1 MKDFNNEKNVSN
13 SFIALEEL
21 TSEYK
26 KVLNSKEYK
35 MGKRVYDYINLLR
48 SGKVITI
55 CKRLLRRKKEDYD
68 KIISQKEEK
77 ISNFKSYFSNKRI
90 AVYTSV
96 FGSYDRLLDPVIKPD
111 NIDYYIITDQE
122 VDKDSKWKKVDFE
135 DVIPSEIKDGTSKN
149 RYVKMLPH
157 KIFKDYD
164 YSIYVDGNVWITS
177 DLTPLISSLEEF
189 PVAMHRHK
197 NRDCV
202 YDEIDVCIKKGK
214 DSEDSLRNHQ
224 KLLEKHNVPRNFGL
238 LEATV
243 IARKHFDEECIDLM
257 ESWWKEFKENS
268 KRDQISLID
277 CIWTKSIN
285 IDKIATLG
293 NNTFDNNKFIIFSHK

>member
-1 MKDFNNEKNVSN
+1 MKDFNNEKNVSECLY
-13 SFIALEEL
+13 ALEDF

-26 KVLNSKEYK
+26 NVLSSKEYR
-35 MGKRVYDYINLLR
+35 MGKRVYEYLNLLR
-48 SGKVITI
+48 SGKIITI
-55 CKRLLRRKKEDYD
+55 CKRLLKKKEDYD
-68 KIISQKEEK
+68 KIIAQKEDK
-77 ISNFKSYFSNKRI
+77 KSNVESYFSNKRI

-96 FGSYDRLLDPVIKPD
+96 FGSYDKLLDPVIKPD

-122 VDKDSKWKKVDFE
+122 VDKDSIWKKVDFE
-135 DVIPSEIKDGTSKN
+135 EVIPKEIVNPTERN

-157 KIFKDYD
+157 KIFKEYD
-164 YSIYVDGNVWITS
+164 YSIYIDGNVWVTS

-202 YDEIDVCIKKGK
+202 YDEIEVCIKKGK
-214 DSEDSLRNHQ
+214 ANEKSLRDHQ
-224 KLLEKHNVPRNFGL
+224 KLLESHNVPKNLGL
-238 LEATV
+238 LEATI
-243 IARKHFDEECIDLM
+243 IARKHFDKECIELM
-257 ESWWKEFKENS
+257 EAWWEEFKANS

-285 IDKIATLG
+285 IEKIATLG
-293 NNTFDNNKFIIFSHK
+293 NNTFENNKFIIFSHK

>member
-77 ISNFKSYFSNKRI
+77 ISNFESYFSNKRI

-122 VDKDSKWKKVDFE
+122 VGKDSKWKKIDFK

-189 PVAMHRHK
+189 PVAMHRH
-197 NRDCV
+197 
-202 YDEIDVCIKKGK
+202 
-214 DSEDSLRNHQ
+214 
-224 KLLEKHNVPRNFGL
+224 NVPRNLGL